1 MPSQA
6 CISFQLNSRG
16 FEGNIWQMAF
26 RKRWWRET
34 LDGAR
39 HVYRKCEK
47 QNFNSSENSMEN
59 AESWMASG
67 ETAKHV

>member
-1 MPSQA
+1 
-6 CISFQLNSRG
+6 
-16 FEGNIWQMAF
+16 MAF

-34 LDGAR
+34 LDAAR

-59 AESWMASG
+59 AESWMAG
-67 ETAKHV
+67 TEIAKHV